1 MGRHERQDRRERDYY
16 RDQRPLRQKPG
27 WGYHFRVIAILGVVI
42 AVALLVSRVDYKP
55 DRVIT
60 APGQV
65 KLARMNPR
73 TLLETSELNGIDG
86 GAKAGQSALAI
97 AEKAK
102 PQPTEVPVGPKTFI
116 VAPISDSTTVNP
128 TVTIT
133 KPDPQHPHA
142 AIRIVGVR
150 SEFPHTNR
158 TEAIQD
164 AQSVA
169 RQSLAKVLASLD
181 PPIYVVPS
189 EGQIISDYIVAN
201 SAKDAPPSQEIKAA
215 WKVVNLDTNRQWATV
230 DLEVSESQ
238 LRSLRAKHRL
248 YNLGLIVGSIFG
260 VLGLCYGALRLD
272 AVAKNY
278 FTKSATPPVV

>member
-1 MGRHERQDRRERDYY
+1 MGRHERHERRERDYY

-42 AVALLVSRVDYKP
+42 AVTLLVSRVDIKP

-86 GAKAGQSALAI
+86 GAKAGQSALVL

-102 PQPTEVPVGPKTFI
+102 PKPTEAVAKTFI
-116 VAPISDSTTVNP
+116 VAPISDSAAVNP

-150 SEFPHTNR
+150 SDTAYTNR
-158 TEAIQD
+158 TDAILD
-164 AQSVA
+164 AQRVA
-169 RQSLAKVLASLD
+169 RQKLAEVLASLE

-189 EGQIISDYIVAN
+189 ESQIMSDYIVAN
-201 SAKDAPPSQEIKAA
+201 SAKDAPPSQEIKDA
-215 WKVVNLDTNRQWATV
+215 WKTVNLDTNRQWATV

-238 LRSLRAKHRL
+238 LRNLRAKHRL
-248 YNLGLIVGSIFG
+248 YNLTWVLGSIFG

-272 AVAKNY
+272 AIAKNY

>member
-1 MGRHERQDRRERDYY
+1 MGRHERQERRERDFY
-16 RDQRPLRQKPG
+16 RDQRPLRKKPA
-27 WGYHFRVIAILGVVI
+27 WGYHFRVVAILGVVI
-42 AVALLVSRVDYKP
+42 AVTLLVSRVDYKP

-65 KLARMNPR
+65 KLARMSPR

-86 GAKAGQSALAI
+86 GAKAGHSALVV

-102 PQPTEVPVGPKTFI
+102 PQPSEVGPKTFI
-116 VAPISDSTTVNP
+116 VAPISDGAAGNP

-164 AQSVA
+164 AQRVA
-169 RQSLAKVLASLD
+169 RQKLAEVLASLD

-189 EGQIISDYIVAN
+189 EGQIVSDYIVAN
-201 SAKDAPPSQEIKAA
+201 SAKDAPPSQEIKDA

-248 YNLGLIVGSIFG
+248 YNLGLIVGSVFG

-278 FTKSATPPVV
+278 FTKSVAPPAV